1 MLVGTVREW
10 EAFNR
15 MVSTS
20 MPQRLANLHLAEEM
34 LREQAKSIIEADPRY
49 ALHLNVVEHSM
60 DLADMLRQ
68 YPTDDQDMKVIQ
80 VLGMRLFN
88 AFGASVKLAL
98 SGYTQNSTII
108 MRDILETVF
117 LISLFEGDPA
127 AISRWRQAD
136 RKARL
141 RQFSPVRVRET
152 LDKRD
157 GFSGRK
163 RAEMY
168 ELFSELA
175 GHPTMKSH
183 LMLRP
188 KKGGDAV
195 MGPFVENTTLEAGL
209 SEMGRLAVQAGE
221 LLGAFIPANWHEADA
236 SRAAFAKQKRHWVS
250 KFYPQLKGK

>member
-1 MLVGTVREW
+1 MTEIIIP
-10 EAFNR
+10 E
-15 MVSTS
+15 
-20 MPQRLANLHLAEEM
+20 RLTYLHLEEEL
-34 LREQAKSIIEADPRY
+34 LREKAKSIIDADPRY
-49 ALHLNVVEHSM
+49 VLHLNIVEHSM
-60 DLADMLRQ
+60 DLVDMLRQ
-68 YPTDDQDMKVIQ
+68 FPTDDEDMKVIK
-80 VLGMRLFN
+80 VLGLRLFN

-98 SGYTQNSTII
+98 SGYSQNCALL

-117 LISLFEGDPA
+117 LISLFEGDRA
-127 AISRWRQAD
+127 AISRWRHAD
-136 RKARL
+136 KKEYRKH
-141 RQFSPVRVRET
+141 FSPVRVREA

-157 GFSGRK
+157 GFSGKK

-188 KKGGDAV
+188 EKGGDAV
-195 MGPFVENTTLEAGL
+195 IGPFIERTTLDAAL

-236 SRAAFAKQKRHWVS
+236 SRAAFAEQKGYWVS
-250 KFYPQLKGK
+250 EFYSHLKSK